1 MMKKIRNF
9 SLRSKLTTALI
20 IVSIVPLLVLST
32 LFFIGSEKAL
42 KKSTLDQLSIS
53 AEYKVG
59 EIHLFLETLKTNT
72 IDFSSDG
79 FIKNELQKITNENGS
94 AQALNNHLQKNKLPT
109 QSDLVIIDIVN
120 TEGKIVSSTSVSRI
134 GIDISEELYFQKGL
148 LRSYISKFNNISEQL
163 QGMIATPV
171 ISNDTTKSTLGVLVN
186 HYYMDKIQDL
196 FSGELLFNL
205 GAKSEHRRLSVRE
218 SIYMLDLESKR
229 IMTSK
234 NSSIENQSSFKFE
247 TYPVKQAQKFNLESK
262 GIWKNHLDTSVLG
275 VSIISNI
282 DGLNFILIA
291 EQEIDEAFQLV
302 DTLKSQFY
310 FILIVTMLIVFTLS
324 FLLAFFIN
332 KPLKKV
338 KKSLDIIA
346 SGEFN
351 MDIEQINQHDEL
363 GKLVNKFNNMALK
376 LKEIKAASDH
386 KNKQLLEL
394 TIRDHLTGL
403 FNHRHLI
410 EYGESRV
417 SEANRNGSALS
428 ILMIDIDHFKRI
440 NDTYGHPCGDYVITE
455 VASLLKNN
463 LRVID
468 IIARYGGEEFAVMMP
483 NTTQLKAKI
492 VADKLCKKVQEH
504 LFFYGQKQFK
514 VTISIGIAVKQKSE
528 NKIMEIIKRADHA
541 LYQSKEH
548 GRNQVTLDMPIN
560 NITKKA

>member
-109 QSDLVIIDIVN
+109 QSDLVIIDVVN

-148 LRSYISKFNNISEQL
+148 LRSYISKLNNISEQL
-163 QGMIATPV
+163 QGIIATPV
-171 ISNDTTKSTLGVLVN
+171 ISNDTKKSTLGVLVN

-234 NSSIENQSSFKFE
+234 NSSIKNQSSFKFE

-351 MDIEQINQHDEL
+351 VDIEQINQHDEL

-410 EYGESRV
+410 EYGETRV
-417 SEANRNGSALS
+417 SEANRIGSALS

-468 IIARYGGEEFAVMMP
+468 ILARYGGEEFAVMMP

-504 LFFYGQKQFK
+504 LFFNGQKQFQ

-528 NKIMEIIKRADHA
+528 SKIMEIIKRADHA

>member
-20 IVSIVPLLVLST
+20 FVSIVPLLVLST

-42 KKSTLDQLSIS
+42 KRSTLDQLSIS

-79 FIKNELQKITNENGS
+79 FIKNELQKITNENNS
-94 AQALNNHLQKNKLPT
+94 AQALNNHLQTNKLPT
-109 QSDLVIIDIVN
+109 QTDLVIIDVVN

-163 QGMIATPV
+163 QGIIATPV
-171 ISNDTTKSTLGVLVN
+171 ISNDTTQSTLGVLVN

-234 NSSIENQSSFKFE
+234 NSSIKNQSSFKFE

-275 VSIISNI
+275 VSIISKI

-291 EQEIDEAFQLV
+291 EQEIDEAFQWV
-302 DTLKSQFY
+302 DTLKNQFY
-310 FILIVTMLIVFTLS
+310 FILMFTMIIVFALS
-324 FLLAFFIN
+324 FLLACFII

-351 MDIEQINQHDEL
+351 VDIEKINQHDEL

-417 SEANRNGSALS
+417 SEANRNGTILG

-468 IIARYGGEEFAVMMP
+468 ILARYGGEEFAIIMP
-483 NTTQLKAKI
+483 NTTQVKAKI
-492 VADKLCKKVQEH
+492 VADKLCKKVQDH
-504 LFFYGQKQFK
+504 LFFYGQKQFQ

-548 GRNQVTLDMPIN
+548 GRNQVTLDMPIQ